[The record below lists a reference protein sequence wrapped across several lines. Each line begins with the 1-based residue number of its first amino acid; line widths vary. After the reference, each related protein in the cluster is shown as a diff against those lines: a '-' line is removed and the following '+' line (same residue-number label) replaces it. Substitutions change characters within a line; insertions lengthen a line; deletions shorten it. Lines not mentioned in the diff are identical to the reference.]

1 MSITS
6 ETMSFSLGVNAKGG
20 KELRP
25 CAPGVQSPI
34 LKKGHRPSKRAVH
47 LANALMV
54 ERMLHDATFPSVEA
68 AMRALGITRMMRT
81 RLFRALDMSPEEMAR
96 VLAETY

>member
-1 MSITS
+1 MTITT
-6 ETMSFSLGVNAKGG
+6 ETMSFSLGLNAKGG

-25 CAPGVQSPI
+25 CAPGVQSPV

-54 ERMLHDATFPSVEA
+54 ERMLHDGVFPSVEA
-68 AMRALGITRMMRT
+68 AMQSLGITRMMRP

-96 VLAETY
+96 VLEETY